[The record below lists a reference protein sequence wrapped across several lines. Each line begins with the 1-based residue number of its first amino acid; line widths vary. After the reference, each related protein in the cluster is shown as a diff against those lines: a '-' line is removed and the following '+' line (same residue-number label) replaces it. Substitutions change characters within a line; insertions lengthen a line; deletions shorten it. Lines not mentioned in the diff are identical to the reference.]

1 MKFTVRLQGSIDVTT
16 DDEPVSDAERCSM
29 IEAHLDDVMDELL
42 TLAADDPTID
52 VDLSTRHVSLAL
64 VVEAKNPVG
73 ATAQASGLF
82 RTAIHAAG
90 GHTPDWPNEDNPS
103 WGVRL
108 MDLRATPVNAE
119 DNKDY
124 DQHKQLAG
132 T

>member
-1 MKFTVRLQGSIDVTT
+1 MKFIVNLEGSIDVTS
-16 DDEPVSDAERCSM
+16 DDTALATDAERRST

-52 VDLSTRHVSLAL
+52 VDLATGHLSLAV

-103 WGVRL
+103 WAVRL
-108 MDLRATPVNAE
+108 MDLRATPVHAE
-119 DNKDY
+119 DNKDFE
-124 DQHKQLAG
+124 QLVGA
-132 T
+132 